1 MTAQKALVALAHK
14 LLRIIYVMIDEGTT
28 YVDYKKDQRKA
39 ITLIPQT

>member
-14 LLRIIYVMIDEGTT
+14 LLRIIYVMIAEEKN

-39 ITLIPQT
+39 ITLTPQV